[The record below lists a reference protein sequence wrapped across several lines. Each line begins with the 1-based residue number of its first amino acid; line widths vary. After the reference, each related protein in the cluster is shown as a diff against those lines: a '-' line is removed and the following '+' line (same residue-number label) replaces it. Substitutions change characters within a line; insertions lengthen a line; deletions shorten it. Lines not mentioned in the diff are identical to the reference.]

1 MARLAHL
8 PEGGVLGAVARR
20 HRGAVLDVNEYQA
33 VTWLLRAHARGGY
46 TWASPDSPEIYF
58 LTGLRNPTRSLYEF
72 FDDTTAHSARI
83 LAALDAHGVT
93 AIVENRKPPFS
104 APLTPELLGA
114 LEARYPHAAELG
126 PYVVRWR

>member
-8 PEGGVLGAVARR
+8 PEAVYSGRLRGGIEVPRVTY
-20 HRGAVLDVNEYQA
+20 NEYQA

-58 LTGLRNPTRSLYEF
+58 LTGLRNPTRSLYKF

-114 LEARYPHAAELG
+114 LEAR
-126 PYVVRWR
+126 